1 LSITTIDE
9 QQATFCT
16 ECGQKN
22 NITSKF
28 CESCGAKL
36 LDEQIGPAKKP
47 AKRIPKKIIVAVGLV
62 ASVVILVAAF
72 FTVGNAITDPSNI
85 AEKYFLALAD
95 SDYEKAFDYL
105 AIEESEFIN
114 KDAFCKHMSDNRSKI
129 GKISSYVI
137 TEDIQLKGINDLM
150 GTSQM
155 GRIFADALVDD
166 EDYYRYSDYYVNDNK
181 SKKTFLVEYKVND
194 GRKDDYM
201 FITLQKND
209 NKKLLFFDDYDVSA
223 DGYLAYDVVIT
234 VPAGSTVAIDD
245 KELIESEDVTVVS
258 ETFDRKNQDIDTYT
272 IPEMFPGL
280 YTLTVKTVFY
290 EDYTE
295 KIKVRGYD
303 NHTKISTHNLILKE
317 SLKQELAK
325 RTEADYTII
334 CNSAIAGGEFGALE
348 IACTS
353 NQKKVA
359 DIKRTYDRFTDDVLM
374 KVFRGGVTG
383 ITFNKFIS
391 ARDNYLSQDM
401 TYRCSMK
408 ANCDYTLAKGDVDKG
423 TWREVECTDRDLY
436 ISFTYAYEDN
446 AWVIQDFALGFISL
460 LDIIKSGR

>member
-1 LSITTIDE
+1 LTITTIDE

-16 ECGQKN
+16 GCGQKN

-36 LDEQIGPAKKP
+36 LDEQIGPAKKTV
-47 AKRIPKKIIVAVGLV
+47 KRIPKKLIVAVGLA
-62 ASVVILVAAF
+62 ASVVILAAAL
-72 FTVGNAITDPSNI
+72 FTAGNAITDPSNI

-95 SDYEKAFDYL
+95 SDYEKAFEYL
-105 AIEESEFIN
+105 AIDESEFIN
-114 KDAFCKHMSDNRSKI
+114 KDAFCMYMAEGRGI
-129 GKISSYVI
+129 LGKLSSYKI
-137 TEDIQLKGINDLM
+137 TDTSQLKNMNDILGM
-150 GTSQM
+150 GQISAV
-155 GRIFADALVDD
+155 FAGSLD
-166 EDYYRYSDYYVNDNK
+166 EEEYYDYYYEDDNNGL
-181 SKKTFLVEYKVND
+181 KKTFLVEYKVNN
-194 GRKDDYM
+194 GRMDNFL

-223 DGYLAYDVVIT
+223 DGYLVYDVVIT

-245 KELIESEDVTVVS
+245 KELIESEDVNVVS
-258 ETFDRKNQDIDTYT
+258 ETFDRKNKDIDTYT
-272 IPEMFPGL
+272 ISEMFPGSHI
-280 YTLTVKTVFY
+280 LTVENVFY

-295 KIKVRGYD
+295 KIKVSGSG
-303 NHTKISTHNLILKE
+303 NQTKVSTHDLILKE

-325 RTEADYTII
+325 RTEADYTKI
-334 CNSAIAGGEFGALE
+334 CNSAIAGREFSALE
-348 IACTS
+348 ISCTD

-359 DIKRTYDRFTDDVLM
+359 DIKRTYDRFTDDVIM
-374 KVFRGGVTG
+374 KTFRGGVTG

-391 ARDNYLSQDM
+391 ARDNYLSQDI

-408 ANCDYTLAKGDVDKG
+408 VNCDYTLAKGDVDKG

-436 ISFTYAYEDN
+436 ISITYAYEDN
-446 AWVIQDFALGFISL
+446 AWVIQDFALGFINL